1 MHSSDKGMV
10 ARVIHALKRIET
22 AIVGFVRRRAA
33 ERRRRIEYE
42 EEFYRNLKKHY
53 AANNMPI
60 MWEDDWRMQ
69 R

>member
-1 MHSSDKGMV
+1 MRSSDHGVV
-10 ARVIHALKRIET
+10 ARLIHALKRIGI

-53 AANNMPI
+53 AANNIPI